1 MAFFSSVMVC
11 AFNSLI
17 LSITSWAAFV
27 ICEDGVG
34 VGVAGVGVGSVG
46 VGVGSAG
53 AGVGSAGVGVGS
65 VGVGSTGAGV
75 GSAGVGST
83 GAGVG
88 SAGVG
93 SAGAGSSDPESKS
106 PESLKSEPS
115 AVYAAVSSAASTDAG
130 PDNTIPDINVR
141 HKNLV
146 RYLFFIYLNCSLL
159 TVSMS
164 LPPVYKGILSKLL
177 FTLLCY
183 FISELSR
190 NINLFYSS
198 IIIF

>member
-34 VGVAGVGVGSVG
+34 VGFAGVGVGSVG

-65 VGVGSTGAGV
+65 TGAGV
-75 GSAGVGST
+75 GSAGV
-83 GAGVG
+83 
-88 SAGVG
+88 
-93 SAGAGSSDPESKS
+93 GSSDPESKS

>member
-1 MAFFSSVMVC
+1 MVC

-34 VGVAGVGVGSVG
+34 VGFAGVGVGSVG

-83 GAGVG
+83 G
-88 SAGVG
+88 AGVG

>member
-1 MAFFSSVMVC
+1 MSESDLLVSESDLPVQVLALQVLVSDLRWVSDLPVQV
-11 AFNSLI
+11 S
-17 LSITSWAAFV
+17 
-27 ICEDGVG
+27 E
-34 VGVAGVGVGSVG
+34 
-46 VGVGSAG
+46 
-53 AGVGSAGVGVGS
+53 
-65 VGVGSTGAGV
+65 
-75 GSAGVGST
+75 ST